1 MGGCRGDSFGTIRFG
16 RTSVTCALAGYFDR
30 LEGSKM
36 NTRLKVLSCFAITAT
51 LSACCPNGCFVLSGA
66 AFEALARPSPMRDD
80 WSKSGR
86 SDAERRSDWE
96 NCGGYEN
103 GNFVPERDLV
113 KKEQRPDEK
122 DGTLA
127 YDRLYLELQRCMKRL
142 GYEYIGKCYDNEI
155 SRSLPA
161 CGAP

>member
-1 MGGCRGDSFGTIRFG
+1 
-16 RTSVTCALAGYFDR
+16 
-30 LEGSKM
+30 M
-36 NTRLKVLSCFAITAT
+36 NLHLRVLLCFVLITT

-66 AFEALARPSPMRDD
+66 AFEALARPSPMRED
-80 WSKSGR
+80 WSKPSH

-96 NCGGYEN
+96 ACGGDEN
-103 GNFVPERDLV
+103 GNFVPEHELL

-122 DGTLA
+122 DGTQA
-127 YDRLYLELQRCMKRL
+127 QRRLYRELQRCMKRL

>member
-1 MGGCRGDSFGTIRFG
+1 MS
-16 RTSVTCALAGYFDR
+16 LR
-30 LEGSKM
+30 L
-36 NTRLKVLSCFAITAT
+36 RVPSCFVMIVT

-66 AFEALARPSPMRDD
+66 AFEALARPSPMRED

-96 NCGGYEN
+96 ACGGYKN
-103 GNFVPERDLV
+103 GNFVPKDEVL
-113 KKEQRPDEK
+113 KKERRADETSESPAQR
-122 DGTLA
+122 
-127 YDRLYLELQRCMKRL
+127 RLYRELQRCMKRL
-142 GYEYIGKCYDNEI
+142 GYQYIGKCYDNEI

>member
-1 MGGCRGDSFGTIRFG
+1 
-16 RTSVTCALAGYFDR
+16 
-30 LEGSKM
+30 M
-36 NTRLKVLSCFAITAT
+36 NLHLRVLSSCMTAFA

-80 WSKSGR
+80 WSNSGR

-96 NCGGYEN
+96 KCGGYEN
-103 GNFVPERDLV
+103 GNFIPKIEITQ
-113 KKEQRPDEK
+113 KEQRPEEK
-122 DGTLA
+122 DDSA
-127 YDRLYLELQRCMKRL
+127 AHSRLYRELQRCMKRL
-142 GYEYIGKCYDNEI
+142 GYQYIGKCHDNEI

>member
-1 MGGCRGDSFGTIRFG
+1 MS
-16 RTSVTCALAGYFDR
+16 LR
-30 LEGSKM
+30 L
-36 NTRLKVLSCFAITAT
+36 RVPSCFVMIVT

-66 AFEALARPSPMRDD
+66 AFEALARPSPMRED

-96 NCGGYEN
+96 KCGGYEN
-103 GNFVPERDLV
+103 GNFIPKIEITQ
-113 KKEQRPDEK
+113 KEQRPEEK
-122 DGTLA
+122 DDSA
-127 YDRLYLELQRCMKRL
+127 AHNRLYRELQRCMKRL
-142 GYEYIGKCYDNEI
+142 GYQYIGKCYDNEI

>member
-1 MGGCRGDSFGTIRFG
+1 
-16 RTSVTCALAGYFDR
+16 
-30 LEGSKM
+30 M
-36 NTRLKVLSCFAITAT
+36 NLHLRVLSSCMTAFA

-80 WSKSGR
+80 WSKPDR
-86 SDAERRSDWE
+86 SDAERRIDWGK
-96 NCGGYEN
+96 CGGYEN
-103 GNFVPERDLV
+103 GNFVPERELV

-142 GYEYIGKCYDNEI
+142 GYQYIGKCYDNEI